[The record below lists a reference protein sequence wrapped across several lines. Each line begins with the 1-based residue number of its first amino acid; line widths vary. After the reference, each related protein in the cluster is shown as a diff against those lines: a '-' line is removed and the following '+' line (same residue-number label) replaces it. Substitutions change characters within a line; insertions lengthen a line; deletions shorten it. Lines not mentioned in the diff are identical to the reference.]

1 MDIGVKVRY
10 MNLRLNFSWI
20 EENVIAGA
28 HYPDDSSD
36 FDYLRNNGI
45 KVIISLRQK
54 NHYTV
59 LPAKVL
65 KGFVIYHLPIED
77 FSIPTDEQ
85 VREFWQLYQKHEKL
99 RESIV
104 VHCYAGCGRTGTMLA
119 AWLLLKEKVKTGQ
132 EAIEMVRELRP
143 CSIESDEQEE
153 FICHVGR
160 NLHLY

>member
-36 FDYLRNNGI
+36 FDYLRKNGI
-45 KVIISLRQK
+45 KVIISFKQ
-54 NHYTV
+54 NYHYQA

-65 KGFVIYHLPIED
+65 NGFVIYYIPIED

-85 VREFWQLYQKHEKL
+85 VREFWQLYQKHDKL

-153 FICHVGR
+153 FIWHVGK
-160 NLHLY
+160 